1 MHYQLLYGCFL
12 DLDAKI
18 SKTDGYSLI
27 PIFWKNSKS
36 RWTFEI
42 VKCLH
47 SSSLPIPSA
56 RHFLSLEKTSVHV
69 QPFLTMNYCQKG
81 RELLMDLKRS
91 DFLPSYDDE
100 GVRLLLS
107 EMNDL
112 HDKFAEIVSSTT
124 DADVDPYSPAVKAA
138 LSYYHECLCRNRR
151 YINRSV
157 VHDIVL
163 MMKAVNLTESFFLH
177 NTCQL
182 FNMATKLPYVQ
193 NCQN

>member
-1 MHYQLLYGCFL
+1 
-12 DLDAKI
+12 
-18 SKTDGYSLI
+18 
-27 PIFWKNSKS
+27 
-36 RWTFEI
+36 
-42 VKCLH
+42 
-47 SSSLPIPSA
+47 
-56 RHFLSLEKTSVHV
+56 
-69 QPFLTMNYCQKG
+69 
-81 RELLMDLKRS
+81 MDLKRS

-163 MMKAVNLTESFFLH
+163 MMKAVNLIFPRNWPVIFTAQHLTTIQHGDEATLRTELPKFEVYH
-177 NTCQL
+177 G
-182 FNMATKLPYVQ
+182 KLAQFYLRE
-193 NCQN
+193 